1 MAKNKTKKTAVRT
14 VTWELRLVGALLAV
28 TGLALGA
35 VLSLDLVRGWRLM
48 FPAVEASGAVVGAP
62 LSTSD
67 ARPVQYARRLDGV
80 FMDSSAAAD
89 SAPVG
94 IMIENSVETRPQSGL
109 AKARVVY
116 ETLAE
121 GGVTRFLAIFAL
133 TDEVKKIGPV
143 RSARH
148 YYVDLIEEYGG
159 AYAHAGGSP
168 LGLSQISRD
177 QVPDLNGI
185 GNAWRYFYRDNN
197 LPAPHNLF
205 TNSVQ
210 LNRAVVDL
218 RYPSSAEFDP
228 WTYDD
233 VRTPPTGST
242 PATSIAIDFSGRA
255 YLANYEYEASSN
267 TYLRS
272 NGGRPHTD
280 RDTGHQLRTDN
291 VVVQVVPR
299 PKLLAE
305 KGRID
310 LEVIGRGQVLVFR
323 NGTVVEGTWT
333 KETPTGR
340 TAFSG
345 PDGQAI
351 SLNRG
356 TTWVAIVP
364 ADRPVTYR

>member
-1 MAKNKTKKTAVRT
+1 M
-14 VTWELRLVGALLAV
+14 TWELRLVGALLAV
-28 TGLALGA
+28 AGLALGA

-48 FPAVEASGAVVGAP
+48 FPAVEASGVAIGAP
-62 LSTSD
+62 LSTPD
-67 ARPVQYARRLDGV
+67 VPPVQFARRLDGV
-80 FMDSSAAAD
+80 YMDSSAAAD

-94 IMIENSVETRPQSGL
+94 VMIENSIETRPQSGL
-109 AKARVVY
+109 VKARVVY

-121 GGVTRFLAIFAL
+121 GGVTRFLAMFAL
-133 TDEVKKIGPV
+133 TDEAKKIGPV

-148 YYVDLIEEYGG
+148 YYVDLVEEYGG

-168 LGLSQISRD
+168 LGLSQITHD

-197 LPAPHNLF
+197 LSAPHNLF
-205 TNSVQ
+205 TNSEQ
-210 LNRAVVDL
+210 LNLAIVDL
-218 RYPSSAEFDP
+218 KYPVSAQFDS
-228 WTYDD
+228 WSYDD
-233 VRTPPTGST
+233 VRTPLAGST
-242 PATSIAIDFSGRA
+242 PATSITVDFSGRA
-255 YLANYEYEASSN
+255 YLTNYEYEAATN

-280 RDTGHQLRTDN
+280 RDTGNQLRADN

-299 PKLLAE
+299 PKVLAE

-310 LEVIGRGQVLVFR
+310 LEVVGRGQVLVFR

-333 KETPTGR
+333 KDSPKGR
-340 TAFSG
+340 TVFTG
-345 PDGQAI
+345 PDGQAV

-356 TTWVAIVP
+356 TTWVAIIP